1 LVHGEWLHQEN
12 GGGGNSVTTT
22 VSTSSPILLCAAT
35 RWEAG
40 PLAARFGLR
49 ELSSH
54 RFEGTAAGRKI
65 VLSKTG
71 VGPEAAT
78 DALTRIT
85 DDAFAC
91 VVSVGFAGALQPG
104 MASGDLVL
112 DIQGADAELPPAAR
126 ELAAQQG
133 TPLHFGKIIHS
144 DKVLA
149 SPAEKR
155 ALGQAQRASAVDME
169 TSSIRAWAGRRGTP
183 ALAVRVILDGVDDRL
198 PSAVPAGEDIVS
210 LTRYALGNIGELPVM
225 ISTGLKQRRAMANL
239 CRFLES
245 FLPLL

>member
-1 LVHGEWLHQEN
+1 M
-12 GGGGNSVTTT
+12 TTA
-22 VSTSSPILLCAAT
+22 VSTSTPLLLCAAT
-35 RWEAG
+35 RWEAE
-40 PLAARFGLR
+40 P
-49 ELSSH
+49 LSSRLVLRSAGPG
-54 RFEGTAAGRKI
+54 RFEGSAAGRPV
-65 VLSKTG
+65 VLVKTG
-71 VGPEAAT
+71 VGPEAASAAL
-78 DALTRIT
+78 DAVMP
-85 DDAFAC
+85 AENFHC

-104 MASGDLVL
+104 MSSGDLVL

-126 ELAAQQG
+126 ELAATQG

-183 ALAVRVILDGVDDRL
+183 AMAVRVVLDGVDDRL
-198 PSAVPAGEDIVS
+198 PSAVPSGEDIVS
-210 LTRYALGNIGELPVM
+210 LTRYAFGNIGELPVM
-225 ISTGLKQRRAMANL
+225 ISTGLKQRRAMTNL
-239 CRFLES
+239 CRFLEE